1 MDLILAD
8 CPRRMEKKGGFV
20 TQLLVARKKHQDN
33 RDNNRGEN
41 DSGENAQ

>member
-8 CPRRMEKKGGFV
+8 CPQRMERKGGIV
-20 TQLLVARKKHQDN
+20 TGPLAARKKHQDN
-33 RDNNRGEN
+33 RDKDRGEN